1 MTLDFCRD
9 ASKYGLDVTLVAT
22 GKGELFDEFKNS
34 GVNFIFIERKMPV
47 DFRLVYKLK
56 RIVEKNGIKVIHAH
70 QAVDGVHAYLTK
82 LFTNV
87 KTVMSFHGH
96 NPSKKND
103 LALKFLIPRMDAN
116 IAVSKSF
123 LNRLKND
130 IKFDTT
136 KNFYVVYNGIDPNK
150 FYKTSGTFRKE
161 LDLYDS
167 DILLGS
173 VGNFYNT
180 GRDQLT
186 ICKSLP
192 NVYRKYKNVHFVF
205 IGGRS
210 EKNPHF
216 YDECY
221 NYCKNNNI
229 LDRTHFVGSRT
240 DINDILNSLD
250 VFVYSSNHDTFGIS
264 VIEAM
269 MSGLPVII
277 NNLSTL
283 LEVTDNGKYA
293 IVFKS
298 KCSEDLEN
306 KIIELIENKDKRG
319 HLAAGGEEW
328 ALSQF
333 SIENY
338 ITNLKKLYF
347 SL

>member
-1 MTLDFCRD
+1 MNVLHLLDSTNRGGAEIMTLDFCRD

-116 IAVSKSF
+116 IAVSKRF

-150 FYKTSGTFRKE
+150 FYK
-161 LDLYDS
+161 
-167 DILLGS
+167 
-173 VGNFYNT
+173 
-180 GRDQLT
+180 
-186 ICKSLP
+186 SLP

-216 YDECY
+216 YYECY

-298 KCSEDLEN
+298 KCSEDLVN

-328 ALSQF
+328 A
-333 SIENY
+333 
-338 ITNLKKLYF
+338 
-347 SL
+347 